1 MKNVLLPAELLRY
14 ENGYAVVKFKQYD
27 GDDPD
32 LEQEETMMIRVN
44 SESQNLP
51 NVGADVLT
59 AFDNFSELYMLGEIV
74 SENQPS
80 ADIDNPTKRIL
91 ANDKASVTL
100 DESGNVEIKN
110 ENGTVIVEA
119 GGDIILNGGTEPA
132 VKGELFKG
140 TYDGHK
146 HSTAFGPS
154 GDPLV
159 PIPPTNLNQ
168 TVKV

>member
-80 ADIDNPTKRIL
+80 ADIDNPTKRII
-91 ANDKASVTL
+91 ANDKGSIKV
-100 DESGNVEIKN
+100 DEDGNVIMN
-110 ENGTVIVEA
+110 NG
-119 GGDIILNGGTEPA
+119 DEP
-132 VKGELFKG
+132 VVRGSFKD
-140 TYDGHK
+140 THDEHA
-146 HSTAFGPS
+146 HSGAFGPT
-154 GDPLV
+154 GVPLA
-159 PIPPTNLNQ
+159 PMPLTDLNE